1 MSEIRHIVFD
11 IGRVL
16 LAWDPE
22 RPYRTLIPDAARRRW
37 FLDTVTTSAW
47 NAEQD
52 RGRPWAE
59 AEALLIADYPEEE
72 ALIRAFRTHWA
83 AMTPHLLAQT
93 PQIME
98 GLVEAGHDVTM
109 LTNFAP
115 DTFQEALARFPVLRR
130 PRGVTVSGEVGLIKP
145 DPAIYALH
153 AARFGL
159 DPAATIFFDDSP
171 DNIAAAAAAGWR
183 AHLFTTPERMRA
195 DFAASGIA
203 V

>member
-1 MSEIRHIVFD
+1 MTTIRHIVFD

-16 LAWDPE
+16 LLWDPE
-22 RPYRTLIPDAARRRW
+22 IPYRTLIPDDARRRW
-37 FLDTVTTSAW
+37 FLDNVTTSAW
-47 NAEQD
+47 NVEQD

-59 AEALLIADYPEEE
+59 AEALLIDTYPDE
-72 ALIRAFRTHWA
+72 APLIRAFRENWA
-83 AMTPHLLAQT
+83 QMVPDLMPET
-93 PQIME
+93 PQILE
-98 GLVEAGHDVTM
+98 ALVNSGRDVTM

-153 AARFGL
+153 AERFGL
-159 DPAATIFFDDSP
+159 DPAATLFFDNSHA
-171 DNIAAAAAAGWR
+171 NVEAAQQAGWR
-183 AHLFTTPERMRA
+183 AHLYTSPAQMRA
-195 DFAASGIA
+195 DFAAAGID